1 MVAFSPDVFEK
12 FLSEEDDAPVV
23 MLNLL
28 RFVPEGGRERH
39 LEYLRMAEP
48 ILARFG
54 ARILFSG
61 DGLDVLTTGPV
72 EGWDAQADIRAIR
85 LDKNRRAYVLLPDSY
100 DAIPD
105 VALRDISNCKLCS
118 VEAATASCG
127 HLPVSERPR
136 FGDRSDNVLFV
147 HALLEA

>member
-54 ARILFSG
+54 ARILFRG

-72 EGWDAQADIRAIR
+72 EGWDAVLLVQYPRRTAFREMVEDAEYQKAFELGKAALADI
-85 LDKNRRAYVLLPDSY
+85 VLQPLQ
-100 DAIPD
+100 
-105 VALRDISNCKLCS
+105 
-118 VEAATASCG
+118 
-127 HLPVSERPR
+127 VSKE
-136 FGDRSDNVLFV
+136 F
-147 HALLEA
+147 